1 MADRGTYQ
9 IRVQG
14 QISERW
20 AHLFDEMSIETDQG
34 GDAAP
39 TSMLSGPVADQAAL
53 MGLLQTLYALGL
65 PLLSVQ
71 RVELGA
77 AQSEMLLPPT
87 LRADRQDR

>member
-1 MADRGTYQ
+1 MANQYAYQ

-20 AHLFDEMSIETDQG
+20 AHRFQEMTIHLDQDTDSAET
-34 GDAAP
+34 
-39 TSMLSGPVADQAAL
+39 TMLSGPVPDQAAL
-53 MGLLQTLYALGL
+53 LGLLQTLYALGL

-77 AQSEMLLPPT
+77 AQSEMVCPQGAQAD
-87 LRADRQDR
+87 LRDR